1 MKRLVVPAVL
11 AITSIGAPFLA
22 CKGDVTDPID
32 APPGDPARTFDAA
45 IDSADAIALDAPPDT
60 PDIPDAP
67 PDAAPP
73 IDAPPDTP
81 A

>member
-1 MKRLVVPAVL
+1 MRRLVVPAVL

-22 CKGDVTDPID
+22 CKGDVTDPSD
-32 APPGDPARTFDAA
+32 ALPGDPARSADAA
-45 IDSADAIALDAPPDT
+45 IVLDAPADT
-60 PDIPDAP
+60 PDI